1 MQNYQLT
8 IVIPLPDF
16 KQIESAGEQV
26 VICKTVNGST
36 GPSIAWIA
44 FSPSVENDLSWAE
57 NYLLYASNSN
67 VLEGS
72 LITSLAQS
80 PAIAT
85 RQLPFT
91 SSARFDSPTPD
102 VSLPAQSYGVVNLD
116 TTQRATCFGLAQ
128 AATLSG
134 TELEASPINA
144 SLVPP
149 KQHAIFQP
157 QETIQVFLAPNIDPG
172 MVINQI
178 KVPFISVNFSTEIR
192 RQEIVYAPA
201 LGNFVL
207 VPTNR

>member
-1 MQNYQLT
+1 MPNYQLT
-8 IVIPLPDF
+8 INFSVSDFMPLQQAA
-16 KQIESAGEQV
+16 KQL
-26 VICKTVNGST
+26 VICKTVNGSA
-36 GPSIAWIA
+36 GPSIAWIT
-44 FSPSVENDLSWAE
+44 FSPSIQNDLSWAE

-72 LITSLAQS
+72 LITPLEQS

-85 RQLPFT
+85 HQLPFT

-149 KQHAIFQP
+149 NQHAIFQP
-157 QETIQVFLAPNIDPG
+157 QETIQVFLASNIAPG

-192 RQEIVYAPA
+192 QHVIIYSSMD
-201 LGNFVL
+201 GNFVQK
-207 VPTNR
+207 PTNW